1 MLLKK
6 LIKFWRDQNKAL
18 ITVQCNC
25 GIPINVAYFKMLI
38 PNYCVF
44 NFQFDYLYW
53 WAHFKVCKK
62 KNILIIML
70 SVWANVTFVEKLLGF
85 YGSQLLLYSYGNRVS
100 KVNCAMVGPFW
111 LKKYE
116 TYIKYFQFLKIIFL
130 SIRDSILLHIFF
142 WNILSL

>member
-1 MLLKK
+1 MLSISKCWSLIIVFLIFK
-6 LIKFWRDQNKAL
+6 LITYTDELVLKYVR
-18 ITVQCNC
+18 
-25 GIPINVAYFKMLI
+25 
-38 PNYCVF
+38 
-44 NFQFDYLYW
+44 
-53 WAHFKVCKK
+53 K

-130 SIRDSILLHIFF
+130 SIRDSILLHTFF
-142 WNILSL
+142 FKYLITVHIVQSFHCWWINICS